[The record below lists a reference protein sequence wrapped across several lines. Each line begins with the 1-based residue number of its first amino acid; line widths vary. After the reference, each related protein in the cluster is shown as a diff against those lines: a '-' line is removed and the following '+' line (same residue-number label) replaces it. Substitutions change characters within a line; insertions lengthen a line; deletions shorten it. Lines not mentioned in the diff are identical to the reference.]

1 MNAGCDPNILLQ
13 AEDLLVRRGGV
24 TVLDIPALSVVQGQI
39 LVLIG
44 PNGAGKS
51 TLLLTLAGLLK
62 PAQGSLLFRGERI
75 GNGGFD
81 YRRHI
86 AMVFQEPL
94 LFDATVFENV
104 ATGLKIRGVGGAEIG
119 RTVPEYLER
128 FGVGHLAK
136 RSARKLSGGEAQR
149 TSLARAFVTKPEIV
163 FLDEPFS
170 SLDPPTREGL
180 TGDLEQIL
188 RETHT
193 TAVASTHDQTE
204 ALRLADRLAVMNEG
218 KIVQIGPVAEVM
230 NRPADEFVASF
241 VGVETVLP
249 GRVLRTSDGVF
260 TADVGGGEIQAVGHA
275 RAGDAVYEKKSQELL
290 TKFYDAGRF
299 IMNVIGPENLK
310 PAHNGTKQKVAVHVS
325 CHEKLG
331 HKMGGSANATTE
343 FLKAIPGVEVVA
355 MKGADECCGQA
366 GPWGLAAHYDLSV
379 LMRKDKIANLIDSKA
394 DAVTSWCGGCMIQM
408 RDGLGQTDST
418 IRVRHPLE
426 LLSEAYER

>member
-1 MNAGCDPNILLQ
+1 MNPAGEPNVLLQ
-13 AEDLLVRRGGV
+13 VEDLLVRRGGV
-24 TVLDIPALSVVQGQI
+24 TVLDIPALSAFQGQV

-51 TLLLTLAGLLK
+51 TLLLTMAGLLK
-62 PAQGSLLFRGERI
+62 PARGTLFFRGDRV

-94 LFDATVFENV
+94 LFDTTVYENV
-104 ATGLKIRGVGGAEIG
+104 AAGLNIRGVGRTEIK

-170 SLDPPTREGL
+170 ALDPPTREAL
-180 TGDLEQIL
+180 TNDLERIL
-188 RETHT
+188 RETRT

-204 ALRLADRLAVMNEG
+204 ALRLSDRLAVMNGG
-218 KIVQIGPVAEVM
+218 KIAQIGSAAEVL

-249 GRVLRTSDGVF
+249 GHVERISDGVF
-260 TADVGGGEIQAVGHA
+260 TAVVEGGEIEAVGHVQIGENVLCCIRPEHVTLSVNAPPPGTSA
-275 RAGDAVYEKKSQELL
+275 RNVFPGTIQTITPLGLFQRVRVNCGFDLVAYVTRQSLEELRMEE
-290 TKFYDAGRF
+290 GQ
-299 IMNVIGPENLK
+299 NVTASFK
-310 PAHNGTKQKVAVHVS
+310 ATAVHV
-325 CHEKLG
+325 
-331 HKMGGSANATTE
+331 
-343 FLKAIPGVEVVA
+343 IR
-355 MKGADECCGQA
+355 
-366 GPWGLAAHYDLSV
+366 
-379 LMRKDKIANLIDSKA
+379 RK
-394 DAVTSWCGGCMIQM
+394 
-408 RDGLGQTDST
+408 
-418 IRVRHPLE
+418 
-426 LLSEAYER
+426 